1 MDYLSLPLTLRK
13 GFFRTTDLYESI
25 NHSIG
30 LILSTRRGSL
40 PFDAEFGCDLWEK
53 EYSDLF
59 MANRAEV
66 QGSVRNAINRYEQ
79 RLFNVS
85 VTLVKVETS
94 PDHPLGLAV
103 KIVGNYK
110 DDEGEKRF
118 EETFN
123 VG

>member
-40 PFDAEFGCDLWEK
+40 PFDPEFGCDLWEK

-85 VTLVKVETS
+85 VSLVKVETN
-94 PDHPLGLAV
+94 PNHPLGLAV

-110 DDEGEKRF
+110 DEDGEKRF
-118 EETFN
+118 EETFD